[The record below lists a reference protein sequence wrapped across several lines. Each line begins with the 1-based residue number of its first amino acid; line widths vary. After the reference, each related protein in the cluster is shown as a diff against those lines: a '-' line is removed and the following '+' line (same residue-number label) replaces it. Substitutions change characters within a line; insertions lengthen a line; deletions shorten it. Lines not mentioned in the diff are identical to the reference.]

1 MLSPVILSTVHTVIP
16 RGISLLFVVSRAE
29 VLLPLG
35 DRFMLPSLDDSCSNC
50 AIAEVETS
58 VAMHNIIIFF
68 SIYL

>member
-1 MLSPVILSTVHTVIP
+1 
-16 RGISLLFVVSRAE
+16 VSRAE